1 MQTPPELALSRGRQP
16 KPLPPMKEMRR
27 RWSNSNE
34 KYLPQ
39 VDIQDIPRYENEG
52 GLKNAEEHE
61 DETPYQLGPEH
72 KNRQFAP
79 EYS

>member
-1 MQTPPELALSRGRQP
+1 
-16 KPLPPMKEMRR
+16 MKEMRR

-34 KYLPQ
+34 KYMPR
-39 VDIQDIPRYENEG
+39 VDISDIPRYEYENGLNLSQENE
-52 GLKNAEEHE
+52 
-61 DETPYQLGPEH
+61 DDTPYQLGPEH